1 MGEEQQ
7 DNSNQSK
14 RRRRRRRKPSNKSG
28 GEQSSSESN
37 SNSNSDS
44 NSNSNSSRG
53 SSRGSGAQSSRA
65 SSRGSNN
72 SNRGRSNNNNSGRRS
87 SGGGGGGGSSSS
99 YSHKTPKE
107 KFGGRDPVLS
117 PDEVESHRPEL
128 APFDLFC
135 MYHVGISDDNKY
147 RKPSARDCAQRL
159 SVSLDEMHDALRDFG
174 LDNNAFEAYEF
185 DVSLARLD
193 VRVAP
198 QGIDKREIA
207 RVHFDELLEFNPS
220 LQTLLSD
227 LAAQKAA
234 RAKADQDDSVDSE
247 EE

>member
-7 DNSNQSK
+7 EHSNQSK
-14 RRRRRRRKPSNKSG
+14 RRRRRRRKPASKGG
-28 GEQSSSESN
+28 GEQSSSSSNRNSGGQSNRSN
-37 SNSNSDS
+37 S
-44 NSNSNSSRG
+44 
-53 SSRGSGAQSSRA
+53 
-65 SSRGSNN
+65 N
-72 SNRGRSNNNNSGRRS
+72 SNRGRSNNNGGRRS
-87 SGGGGGGGSSSS
+87 SGGGGGS
-99 YSHKTPKE
+99 YSHKTPKD

-117 PDEVESHRPEL
+117 PDEVESYRPEL

-159 SVSLDEMHDALRDFG
+159 GVSMDEMHDALRDFG
-174 LDNNAFEAYEF
+174 LDNNAFDAYEF
-185 DVSLARLD
+185 DISLARLD

-207 RVHFDELLEFNPS
+207 RVHFDELLEFNPE
-220 LQTLLSD
+220 LATLLE
-227 LAAQKAA
+227 A
-234 RAKADQDDSVDSE
+234 RAAEDAQRDVEDYEDSGSSE